1 MKWGFLLILL
11 FGLLVVAGCSQQT
24 EYCSEYEYWEET
36 SEELP
41 YPGLNCLKGPSKT
54 VILSFFVY
62 KDNEEY
68 ISNKDSILKGVEL
81 INTVYNPHG
90 INFKLGE
97 IIYINS
103 EFPNLEETKNIAGET
118 SIEYGSGVSL
128 NSLGEEFKSKYNNK
142 NLNIVLITDGW
153 GAYSTY
159 PWTNA
164 EYHLTTVRA
173 STLEISFIPAH
184 ELGHSLG
191 LLHTHANSDNPSQDS
206 FSQNNNLKPVG
217 GEYNFPINGP
227 PSWASEAEECYLTED
242 YICDNTYDC
251 YTFCEEALG
260 CTYTYQTSKP
270 GQEKSEYE
278 ECGSEYKPPL
288 DNLMSRY
295 GDRQFLTKDQ
305 GARARFYLFYRL
317 NNNLNGNTLQ
327 ES

>member
-1 MKWGFLLILL
+1 MKKEIISIFLTLIFLSS
-11 FGLLVVAGCSQQT
+11 CSQQI
-24 EYCSEYEYWEET
+24 EYCNEYEYWEET

-41 YPGLNCLKGPSKT
+41 YPGLNCLNGPSKT
-54 VILSFFVY
+54 IGLSFFVY
-62 KDNEEY
+62 KNNEEY
-68 ISNKDSILKGVEL
+68 ISSENSILKGVDL

-90 INFKLGE
+90 INFELDE
-97 IIYINS
+97 VIYINS
-103 EFPNLEETKNIAGET
+103 EFPNLEETEDITGET

-128 NSLGEEFKSKYNNK
+128 NKLGEEFKNKYNKN

-153 GAYSTY
+153 GAYSQY

-173 STLEISFIPAH
+173 TTLETSFIPSH

-227 PSWASEAEECYLTED
+227 PLWASEAEECYLTED

-260 CTYTYQTSKP
+260 CNYVYQTQKP
-270 GQEKSEYE
+270 GQEQSKYE
-278 ECGSEYKPPL
+278 ECGSEYKPHL

-305 GARARFYLFYRL
+305 GARARFYLSHRL

-327 ES
+327 EI